1 LDVFI
6 KGEYLIALGVLMVF
20 VMMCEK
26 LVKYSVPGPWNAIP
40 WMSLK
45 PLSLPLLVYFP
56 NSAPVLAN
64 MFNRTS
70 VAKSFDTQEHFGRV
84 MLEQAGG

>member
-1 LDVFI
+1 
-6 KGEYLIALGVLMVF
+6 MVF

>member
-1 LDVFI
+1 
-6 KGEYLIALGVLMVF
+6 MVF

-26 LVKYSVPGPWNAIP
+26 LVKYSIPRPWNDVP
-40 WMSLK
+40 WISLK
-45 PLSLPLLVYFP
+45 PLSLPLPVYFP
-56 NSAPVLAN
+56 ISAPALAI

-84 MLEQAGG
+84 MPEQAGG